1 MAELRAEHP
10 YVQIRY
16 FKNLNFSIS
25 NAIVL
30 FRVMGFRGTSFI
42 LNLFLQKALHYTPL
56 QAGLFM
62 LPAAIAVGV
71 VSPFAGMLSDRFGP
85 KILLVAG
92 LALLTVTLFGLSTL
106 TIWTGVGLIYF
117 LVVLKSIGQ
126 STINAPLNS
135 IALGAL
141 PEGESRMGSGILGLS
156 RGLGEAFGIATLS
169 FLLERHIFYQVEAM
183 SPLLGARLTETLARR
198 RDSATRLHAAARRT
212 VRHRPERTRP
222 VTARIQPPDRE
233 RDPGLPPALHDYR
246 HAVPGPG
253 GDGVVPEDP
262 KGAGEAR
269 RGGGGNRD
277 GGGEDDLRPKNDPP
291 TASSAN

>member
-1 MAELRAEHP
+1 
-10 YVQIRY
+10 
-16 FKNLNFSIS
+16 
-25 NAIVL
+25 
-30 FRVMGFRGTSFI
+30 
-42 LNLFLQKALHYTPL
+42 
-56 QAGLFM
+56 M

-169 FLLERHIFYQVEAM
+169 FLLERHIFYKVEAM
-183 SPLLGARLTETLARR
+183 SPLLGARLTETL
-198 RDSATRLHAAARRT
+198 RDDVIAQLGAMLQHAGQYGIALN
-212 VRHRPERTRP
+212 ERAQSLLGYSLLTES
-222 VTARIQPPDRE
+222 VTLAYHQLFMMI
-233 RDPGLPPALHDYR
+233 GMLYL
-246 HAVPGPG
+246 GWW
-253 GDGVVPEDP
+253 
-262 KGAGEAR
+262 
-269 RGGGGNRD
+269 
-277 GGGEDDLRPKNDPP
+277 
-291 TASSAN
+291 